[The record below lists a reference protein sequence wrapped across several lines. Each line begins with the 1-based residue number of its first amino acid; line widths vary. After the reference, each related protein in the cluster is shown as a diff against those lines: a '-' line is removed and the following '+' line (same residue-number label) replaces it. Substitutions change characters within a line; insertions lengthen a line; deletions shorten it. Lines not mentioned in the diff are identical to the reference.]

1 MSGFVVK
8 SETSMNEQATDE
20 TQGTHWLWLAAGIY
34 RVLWR
39 RLTIPLSV
47 IRIRLLKAIWGADD
61 AVRLITSA
69 RKYAVAPLL
78 RALGASV
85 ASDADVETHLVIHNA
100 RNALRDL
107 TIGPQCHLGKR
118 VFLDLSAPIRIEA
131 HATLSMNVTVLTH
144 IDVGRTP
151 LRSKAYPPTYGSVA
165 IGEGAYIGAN
175 AVILH
180 SVRIGRRAVV
190 AAGAVVRE
198 NVPDYTVVGGVPAR
212 ILKTLDPADVEG
224 SR

>member
-1 MSGFVVK
+1 MTKPASDAPHRTGWF
-8 SETSMNEQATDE
+8 
-20 TQGTHWLWLAAGIY
+20 WLAAGVY

-47 IRIRLLKAIWGADD
+47 MRIQLLNAIWGADD

-85 ASDADVETHLVIHNA
+85 ATDADIETHLVIHNA

-107 TIGPQCHLGKR
+107 TIGAECHVGKR
-118 VFLDLSAPIRIEA
+118 VFLDLSAPIHIEA
-131 HATLSMNVTVLTH
+131 QATLSMNVTVLTH

-151 LRSKAYPPTYGSVA
+151 LRAKVYPPTYGEVV

-180 SVRIGRRAVV
+180 SVRIGRCAVV

-198 NVPDYTVVGGVPAR
+198 NVPDYAVVGGIPAR
-212 ILKTLDPADVEG
+212 ILKTLDPADAEG
-224 SR
+224 SHA